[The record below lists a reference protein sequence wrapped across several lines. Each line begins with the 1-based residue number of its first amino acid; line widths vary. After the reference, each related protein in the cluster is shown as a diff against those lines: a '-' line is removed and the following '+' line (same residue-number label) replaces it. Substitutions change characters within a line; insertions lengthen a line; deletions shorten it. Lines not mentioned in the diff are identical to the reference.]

1 LRDHA
6 KHGDA
11 WQRQHLSGITPVDPP
26 DPEIVSGPPICAV
39 MGGFQYCVLR
49 YAKSS

>member
-11 WQRQHLSGITPVDPP
+11 WQRQHLSGITPIDPP
-26 DPEIVSGPPICAV
+26 DPETLSGSPTSAHMQP
-39 MGGFQYCVLR
+39 L
-49 YAKSS
+49 